1 MPYSRKFV
9 ALQLLALLLQLAL
22 IYTVYRVV
30 SAAQADA
37 AAAQARTVEIAER
50 AAQVRE
56 YEWLRG
62 TYAFCIAT
70 YADVA
75 GCNYAVKVA
84 VERRLYNDPQYVFGF
99 EPPR

>member
-56 YEWLRG
+56 YEFQRG
-62 TYAFCIAT
+62 IFAMCLSMYGDMSLCNSV
-70 YADVA
+70 VA
-75 GCNYAVKVA
+75 ESVKYKV
-84 VERRLYNDPQYVFGF
+84 YSDHKYSFGF
-99 EPPR
+99 EPAR